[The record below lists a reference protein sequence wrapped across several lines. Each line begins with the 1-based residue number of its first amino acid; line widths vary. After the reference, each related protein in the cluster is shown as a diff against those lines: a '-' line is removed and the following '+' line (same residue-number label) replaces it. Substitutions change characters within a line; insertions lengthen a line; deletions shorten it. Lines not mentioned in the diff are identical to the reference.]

1 MVKADDNSVKYAK
14 QHGLS
19 FVISTKIISCG
30 WAGYETRLSVRP
42 VKNFDDNDKYE
53 TYQQDG
59 VNIYVPKALSSK
71 SIQIYQRYKLPLLGP
86 VFYVK

>member
-30 WAGYETRLSVRP
+30 
-42 VKNFDDNDKYE
+42 
-53 TYQQDG
+53 
-59 VNIYVPKALSSK
+59 
-71 SIQIYQRYKLPLLGP
+71 
-86 VFYVK
+86 